1 MAFESGAPEAL
12 DEVFARDLVLHFSDS
27 LLKRLPEG
35 LIGLRQLA
43 ALLKT
48 AFPDLRWHVIA
59 VSGQGQ
65 THVYTCSAHAT
76 HRGPFLR
83 VQPTGRRVSFPARFM
98 IRTAGATV
106 VEMWIRSALTTL
118 LPQLGMAPEVPPR

>member
-1 MAFESGAPEAL
+1 MTAKAKAQAKKVARPAQPTRPSAQKKASPRGAAPPWLMAFESGAPEAL

-35 LIGLRQLA
+35 LTGLRQLA

-48 AFPDLRWHVIA
+48 AFPDLRWHVIS
-59 VSGQGQ
+59 VSGQAQ
-65 THVYTCSAHAT
+65 THVYTCSARGT

-83 VQPTGRRVSFPARFM
+83 VQPTGR
-98 IRTAGATV
+98 
-106 VEMWIRSALTTL
+106 
-118 LPQLGMAPEVPPR
+118 